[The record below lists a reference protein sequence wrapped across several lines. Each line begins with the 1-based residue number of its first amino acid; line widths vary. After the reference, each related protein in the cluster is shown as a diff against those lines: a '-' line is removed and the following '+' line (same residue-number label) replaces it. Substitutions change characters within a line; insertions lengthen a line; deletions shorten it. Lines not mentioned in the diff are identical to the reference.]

1 MIRVPVKWWLLG
13 GGLLLTL
20 WLVWQAPAPPD
31 NQTKVVAAVQ
41 PATRSASTKV
51 DKRETPI
58 QSQTLLSRQS
68 PEMVSDLFRTPPRP
82 VAPEIKRLETTIP
95 SPPEAL
101 PALPFRYIG
110 SMEKDTS
117 VTVFIME
124 GQALH
129 LLQAGD
135 SPRADYLLETIDLSA
150 GELRWRH
157 IPSQKIR
164 NMSIQP

>member
-1 MIRVPVKWWLLG
+1 MMGMPIKWWLLG

-20 WLVWQAPAPPD
+20 WLVWQGSAAPD
-31 NQTKVVAAVQ
+31 KQTNVIAAVQ
-41 PATRSASTKV
+41 PATRSITAKV
-51 DKRETPI
+51 DKRETPN
-58 QSQTLLSRQS
+58 QSQALLSRQS
-68 PEMVSDLFRTPPRP
+68 PEMVSDLFRTPSRP
-82 VAPEIKRLETTIP
+82 VVAAVKPPETTIP
-95 SPPEAL
+95 PTPTAL

-110 SMEKDTS
+110 NMEKGAS

-135 SPRADYLLETIDLSA
+135 SPRADYLLETIDLGA

-164 NMSIQP
+164 KMSMQP